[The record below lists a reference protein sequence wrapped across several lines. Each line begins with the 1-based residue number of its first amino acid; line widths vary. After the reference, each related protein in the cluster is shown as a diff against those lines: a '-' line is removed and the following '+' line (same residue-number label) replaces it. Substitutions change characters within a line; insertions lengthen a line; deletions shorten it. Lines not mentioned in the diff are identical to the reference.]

1 MQTVA
6 GLDLRPLTAAVGA
19 VIHGV
24 DLTRRLED
32 ELVDAIED
40 AISAYGVVFFPGQ
53 SLDPA
58 VHLAFAKRLGEI
70 KLPSPLLEGTLEE
83 DGYPEVG
90 VITMGR
96 GGRATPPRA
105 DSWHT
110 DTSYTDTP
118 PRYTLLHMQIA
129 PPVGGDT
136 LWASTKK
143 SYDALSEP
151 FKQLLEPLTATHVAH
166 SRPDLSAIHPVV
178 VRSPR
183 DGRKALFTNPLFT
196 RRINELGEEESKAVL
211 AMLAA
216 HGIRPDFTCRWRWA
230 EGDVGIWDNHFVWHY
245 VTGDFLPEPRRI
257 HRIEITGETPVPA
270 TASPPAEASP

>member
-1 MQTVA
+1 METVT

-19 VIHGV
+19 VVHGV
-24 DLTRRLED
+24 DLSGPLDDDLIE
-32 ELVDAIED
+32 AIED
-40 AISAYGVVFFPGQ
+40 AVSAYGVVFFSGQ

-70 KLPSPLLEGTLEE
+70 KLPSPVLGGTLED
-83 DGYPEVG
+83 DGYPEIG

-96 GGRATPPRA
+96 GGRASPPRA

-110 DTSYTDTP
+110 DTTYSDTP

-136 LWASTKK
+136 LWASTKV

-151 FKQLLEPLTATHVAH
+151 IKLLLEGLTATHVAH
-166 SRPDLSAIHPVV
+166 SRADLSAIHPVV
-178 VRSPR
+178 IRSPR
-183 DGRKALFTNPLFT
+183 DGRKALFTNPLFA
-196 RRINELGEEESKAVL
+196 RRINELEPEESKAVL
-211 AMLAA
+211 ATLAA
-216 HGIRPDFTCRWRWA
+216 HGIRPDFTCRWRWS
-230 EGDVGIWDNHFVWHY
+230 EGDIAIWDNHFVWHY

-257 HRIEITGETPVPA
+257 HRIEIAGEKPVSATG
-270 TASPPAEASP
+270 